1 MNFHRNTISLLV
13 VLLGLTSCLLTE
25 QVSELQVEIMKP
37 GVFFFP
43 ENIKKVAFFKRD
55 MYRSDTCLFKY
66 YNPSRV
72 IVDSTIKSSNL
83 SNSCVDAVASY
94 FKEDG
99 YFQEVK
105 NYRDSLNS
113 ELNSNSG
120 IYSTDELFNKSKSD
134 ILIFLDFF
142 KFYDIMISNSTNH
155 LYTSACLS
163 WTITIK
169 NDTAAYIYNQIDTL
183 EYTDWQFKSFNLEKD
198 GHEKILMGAAKYL
211 GESFGKKIIPSWLQV
226 KRMYYNPDMI
236 KAEQYA
242 LKSEWIKAA
251 EIWNRETKNKNLKIV
266 AKSCYNLALAAEM
279 EGKIDLSIDWLI
291 RSYSTLPKNNKD
303 HKANCQRYINILAMR
318 KKEIERLDKQIR
330 NPENIQDQTM
340 HQ

>member
-1 MNFHRNTISLLV
+1 MNFHKNILLILV
-13 VLLGLTSCLLTE
+13 VFLGLTSCLLSE

-37 GVFFFP
+37 GLFILP
-43 ENIKKVAFFKRD
+43 ENIQKVAVFKRD
-55 MYRSDTCLFKY
+55 LYLSDTSVFRYLDTEE
-66 YNPSRV
+66 
-72 IVDSTIKSSNL
+72 ILIDTTIKYSNL
-83 SNSCVDAVASY
+83 SNHCIDAVAGY

-120 IYSTDELFNKSKSD
+120 IYSTDELFSKSKSD
-134 ILIFLDFF
+134 VLIFLDFF
-142 KFYDIMISNSTNH
+142 KFYNIMISNSLNQ

-169 NDTAAYIYNQIDTL
+169 NDTASYIYNQIDTL
-183 EYTDWQFKSFNLEKD
+183 QYVDWQLKSFNLKVV
-198 GHEKILMGAAKYL
+198 GHEKLLMDAAKYL

-226 KRMYYNPDMI
+226 KRMYYTSSNPDMMR
-236 KAEQYA
+236 AEQYA
-242 LKSEWIKAA
+242 LSNEWIKAA
-251 EIWNRETKNKNLKIV
+251 EIWNRETKNKNLKIA
-266 AKSCYNLALAAEM
+266 AKSCYNLALASEM

-291 RSYSTLPKNNKD
+291 RSYSTLPKENKD

-330 NPENIQDQTM
+330 KPEQ
-340 HQ
+340 

>member
-1 MNFHRNTISLLV
+1 MNFHKNILLILV
-13 VLLGLTSCLLTE
+13 VFLGLTSCLLNE

-37 GVFFFP
+37 ALFILP
-43 ENIKKVAFFKRD
+43 ENIQNVAVFKRD
-55 MYRSDTCLFKY
+55 MYRSDTSVFKY
-66 YNPSRV
+66 LNADE
-72 IVDSTIKSSNL
+72 IEVDTTIKSSDL
-83 SNSCVDAVASY
+83 SNQCVDAVADY
-94 FKEDG
+94 FKEEG
-99 YFQEVK
+99 YFQNVK

-113 ELNSNSG
+113 EWNSNSG
-120 IYSTDELFNKSKSD
+120 IYSPEELFNKSKSD

-142 KFYDIMISNSTNH
+142 KFYDIVISNSMNH

-183 EYTDWQFKSFNLEKD
+183 EYTDWQFKSYNLEKD
-198 GHEKILMGAAKYL
+198 GHEKIMMGASRYL

-226 KRMYYNPDMI
+226 KRMYYTSSNPDMM

-242 LKSEWIKAA
+242 LSNEWIKAA
-251 EIWNRETKNKNLKIV
+251 EIWKNETKNKNLKIA
-266 AKSCYNLALAAEM
+266 AKSCYNLALASEM

-303 HKANCQRYINILAMR
+303 HQVNCQRYINILALR

-330 NPENIQDQTM
+330 KSEQ
-340 HQ
+340 

>member
-1 MNFHRNTISLLV
+1 MNFHKNSLLILV
-13 VLLGLTSCLLTE
+13 VFLGLTSCLITE

-37 GVFFFP
+37 GLFIFP
-43 ENIKKVAFFKRD
+43 ENIKNVAVFKRD
-55 MYRSDTCLFKY
+55 MYHSDTSVFKY
-66 YNPSRV
+66 LNTEDIV
-72 IVDSTIKSSNL
+72 IDTTIKSSNL
-83 SNSCVDAVASY
+83 SNLCVDAVASY
-94 FKEDG
+94 FREEG
-99 YFQEVK
+99 YFQNVK

-113 ELNSNSG
+113 KWNSNSV
-120 IYSTDELFNKSKSD
+120 IDTPDELFNKSKSD

-142 KFYDIMISNSTNH
+142 KFYDIMISKSTNH
-155 LYTSACLS
+155 LYTAACLS

-183 EYTDWQFKSFNLEKD
+183 DYNDWQLKSFNLEKN
-198 GHEKILMGAAKYL
+198 GHSKIIMDAAKYL
-211 GESFGKKIIPSWLQV
+211 GESCGKKIIPSWLLVQ
-226 KRMYYNPDMI
+226 RMYYKSSNPDML
-236 KAEQYA
+236 KAEQFA
-242 LKSEWIKAA
+242 LKNEWLKAA

-291 RSYSTLPKNNKD
+291 RSYSTLPKENKD

-330 NPENIQDQTM
+330 KSGNDGNS
-340 HQ
+340 

>member
-1 MNFHRNTISLLV
+1 MLV
-13 VLLGLTSCLLTE
+13 VFLGLTSCLLSE

-37 GVFFFP
+37 GLFIFP
-43 ENIKKVAFFKRD
+43 ENIQNIAVFKRD
-55 MYRSDTCLFKY
+55 MYRSDTSLFKY
-66 YNPSRV
+66 INPV
-72 IVDSTIKSSNL
+72 DVGVDSTIKYSNL
-83 SNSCVDAVASY
+83 SNQCVDAAANY
-94 FKEDG
+94 FKESG
-99 YFQEVK
+99 YFQNVK

-120 IYSTDELFNKSKSD
+120 IYTPDELFSKSKSD

-142 KFYDIMISNSTNH
+142 KFYDIVISNSTNH

-183 EYTDWQFKSFNLEKD
+183 EYNDWEFKSYNLEKD
-198 GHEKILMGAAKYL
+198 GHEKIMMGASRYL

-226 KRMYYNPDMI
+226 KRMYYRSSNPDMM

-242 LKSEWIKAA
+242 LSNEWIKAA
-251 EIWNRETKNKNLKIV
+251 EIWKNETKNKNLKIV
-266 AKSCYNLALAAEM
+266 AKSCYNLALASEM

-291 RSYSTLPKNNKD
+291 RSYSTLPKENKD

-330 NPENIQDQTM
+330 NSGNNENF
-340 HQ
+340 